1 MDEGMAT
8 SVAGIDKYRY
18 EDLRKGELEDINV
31 RKSDI
36 MGPTSNGPSSEDDRP
51 ESGGQRPGSLG
62 AADSLG
68 GPDDLSPT
76 VTQVSS
82 SAGPW
87 HLRVPEIYFANLW
100 NLFQQIIS
108 TIENTDLLVS

>member
-36 MGPTSNGPSSEDDRP
+36 MGPTSNGPSCEDDRP
-51 ESGGQRPGSLG
+51 ESGGQRSGSLG
-62 AADSLG
+62 AADSLS

-87 HLRVPEIYFANLW
+87 H
-100 NLFQQIIS
+100 
-108 TIENTDLLVS
+108 